1 MVSVAPT
8 PPRAV
13 AVSPTHAP
21 QIDAGAPDAGIPEA
35 RTSAA
40 IDLHQTGAE
49 LIRYFAASAL
59 ALAVDFG
66 LLVVLTEAVG
76 LHYQVSGALAFVC
89 GAAVIYLLSIRWVF
103 ATRRMAGRP
112 SAELAIFVA
121 IGVVGLGL
129 NHVMLGLGTEDL
141 GLPYEVS
148 KIGSVGAVFTW
159 NFIAR
164 KLTLF
169 TRPQPSASVH

>member
-8 PPRAV
+8 PPHAV
-13 AVSPTHAP
+13 AVSPAHAP
-21 QIDAGAPDAGIPEA
+21 LSDSGAQ
-35 RTSAA
+35 AA

-49 LIRYFAASAL
+49 LVRYFAASAL

-66 LLVVLTEAVG
+66 LLVFLTNVVG
-76 LHYQVSGALAFVC
+76 LHYQVSGALAFVS

-103 ATRRMAGRP
+103 STRRMGRRP

-129 NHVMLGLGTEDL
+129 NHVILGLGTEEL
-141 GLPYEVS
+141 GLPYELS
-148 KIGSVGAVFTW
+148 KIGSVGVVFTW

-169 TRPQPSASVH
+169 TPPQPRAQAQ